1 MYSSLPF
8 FLSSTLI
15 PAADNGVAAK
25 EIMLSWGAITV
36 AAEKKKRQMRWKTEI
51 YVREDVLNH
60 DAIVAIE
67 NIHRL

>member
-1 MYSSLPF
+1 M
-8 FLSSTLI
+8 
-15 PAADNGVAAK
+15 G
-25 EIMLSWGAITV
+25 
-36 AAEKKKRQMRWKTEI
+36 WKTGI